1 MNFKN
6 LMFFF
11 LTATTKK
18 LQTPV
23 HFNTPVRF
31 SSSYTKELSNGNYN
45 NNLNI
50 YSMLSTRNITGIGVD
65 VNCKIG
71 DSTKIL
77 SMKYPELHIYG
88 IDKNYHLI
96 EIARKKHKTFDFL
109 NVNFEFHTGIPTRSF
124 NLIQISDYDDLLLSY
139 QKAII
144 LLEYG
149 GMIIY
154 HCKNQNDLILLQK
167 YLVQHEKSLYT
178 SSYHPN
184 ISHYVSGSTLFIFK

>member
-1 MNFKN
+1 MMTFRK
-6 LMFFF
+6 LMFFI
-11 LTATTKK
+11 LTTTKR
-18 LQTPV
+18 LQTCV

-31 SSSYTKELSNGNYN
+31 SSSYTKELSNRNYN
-45 NNLNI
+45 NNFNI
-50 YSMLSTRNITGIGVD
+50 YSIVSTRNITGLGLD

-88 IDKNYHLI
+88 IDKNYHMI
-96 EIARKKHKTFDFL
+96 ETARKKYTTFDFL

-124 NLIQISDYDDLLLSY
+124 NVIQISDYDDLLLSY

-144 LLEYG
+144 LLQYG

-154 HCKNQNDLILLQK
+154 HCKNENDLIFLQK
-167 YLVQHEKSLYT
+167 YFGQHEKALYT
-178 SSYHPN
+178 TSSHPN
-184 ISHYVSGSTLFIFK
+184 ISYYVSGTTLFIFK